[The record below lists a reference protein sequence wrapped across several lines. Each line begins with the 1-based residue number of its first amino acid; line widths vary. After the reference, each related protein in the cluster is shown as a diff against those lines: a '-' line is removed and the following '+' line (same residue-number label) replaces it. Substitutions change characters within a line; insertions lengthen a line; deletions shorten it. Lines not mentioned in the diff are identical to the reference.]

1 MYVIEKPLN
10 NIILL
15 CFLKGNLRV
24 FYEREPRE
32 HVSLYLWKCAL
43 HGNQIVP
50 RKSGHFLRKSDAV
63 EFGGTL
69 ACYASILT
77 MKPTPQHTKIINTGI
92 YINYVSNSFFFFFF
106 FFFFIL
112 RVSPPLPPP
121 LPPCPISPPQ

>member
-63 EFGGTL
+63 EFGGWTDRRKDL
-69 ACYASILT
+69 LIDECDANIWT
-77 MKPTPQHTKIINTGI
+77 
-92 YINYVSNSFFFFFF
+92 
-106 FFFFIL
+106 
-112 RVSPPLPPP
+112 
-121 LPPCPISPPQ
+121 